1 MARVL
6 VGLPALVGDVQKYAK
21 RFDVVELRPVDTST
35 PRAATLRAQ
44 RKAAPPAFVFSVVL
58 PRVVGA
64 LAAGPEL
71 DEALAAALSVAVA
84 VEARVILLQ
93 TPAAVRP
100 TAANRKR
107 IAALFER
114 LPQESVVLAW
124 EPAGVWEHDDVV
136 ATAKAAGALAVFDAA
151 REELPPGPS
160 AYTRVRALGK
170 SAALGA
176 TAIDRIASRL
186 RGRREAFVIVD
197 GGTDAARVKTGL
209 GAALAKAPAPARG
222 GMVIRP
228 GTASSLIAED
238 EEQ

>member
-58 PRVVGA
+58 PRAVGA
-64 LAAGPEL
+64 LEAGPAL
-71 DEALAAALSVAVA
+71 DAALATALDVAVA
-84 VEARVILLQ
+84 VEARILVLQ
-93 TPAAVRP
+93 TPASVRP
-100 TAANRKR
+100 TAANRRR

-114 LPQESVVLAW
+114 LPQEGVVRAW

-151 REELPPGPS
+151 REDLPPGPIV
-160 AYTRVRALGK
+160 YTRVRALGK
-170 SAALGA
+170 SATLGA
-176 TAIDRIASRL
+176 AAIDRIASRL
-186 RGRREAFVIVD
+186 HGRREAFVIVD
-197 GGTDAARVKTGL
+197 GGADAARVKTGL
-209 GAALAKAPAPARG
+209 GVALAKAPAQVRG
-222 GMVIRP
+222 GMVIKP
-228 GTASSLIAED
+228 GATSSLIAED

>member
-35 PRAATLRAQ
+35 PRLATLRQQ
-44 RKAAPPAFVFSVVL
+44 RKAVPPAFVFSVVL

-64 LAAGPEL
+64 LAVGPAL
-71 DEALAAALSVAVA
+71 DEALEAALGVAVA
-84 VEARVILLQ
+84 VEARVIVLQ
-93 TPAAVRP
+93 TPATVRP

-114 LPQESVVLAW
+114 LPQEGVVRAW
-124 EPAGVWEHDDVV
+124 EPTGVWEHDDVV
-136 ATAKAAGALAVFDAA
+136 QTAKAAGALAVFDAA
-151 REELPPGPS
+151 TEELPPGPVV
-160 AYTRVRALGK
+160 YTRVRALGK
-170 SAALGA
+170 AAALGA

-186 RGRREAFVIVD
+186 HGRREAFVIVD
-197 GGTDAARVKTGL
+197 GGADAGRVKTGL
-209 GAALAKAPAPARG
+209 GVAMAKAPVPARG
-222 GMVIRP
+222 GLVIRP
-228 GTASSLIAED
+228 GASKSLIAED